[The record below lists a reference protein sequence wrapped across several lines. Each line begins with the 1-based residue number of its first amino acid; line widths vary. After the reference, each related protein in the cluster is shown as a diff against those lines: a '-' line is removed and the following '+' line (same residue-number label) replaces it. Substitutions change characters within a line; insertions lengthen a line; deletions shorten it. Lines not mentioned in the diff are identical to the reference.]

1 MTDVDLA
8 ILTRSL
14 SLDAAEGYADA
25 ALASGLAQHL
35 PSPTGTYLTGTYPPL
50 KAMRAVEAAS
60 LFANV
65 SDELNVYV
73 HIPFCRQRC
82 TFCHFAKE
90 IKPGLDRVA
99 IYLRAL
105 VAEMRQAASV
115 LGRRRAR
122 SVYFGGG
129 TPSMLTAAE
138 MRMLFA
144 ALHDSFVI
152 DAATEFT
159 FELHPQIVWD
169 ADVAR
174 DKLAAMRE
182 AGVNR
187 IAFGVQSLDDSV
199 LKILNRGHDGRQV
212 FDLLQLLHDE
222 GMANV
227 SVDLM
232 YGLPDETLASW
243 SQTLTRLLDAGVS
256 KFNIFPLFFK
266 ITDPISRLYE
276 RHPGR
281 FPDGRQRLAAHA
293 HAEAL
298 LRAKGF
304 HRGPVLYYSRAEHH
318 SHQQES
324 KFDAIDDVNLL
335 GLGVS
340 AFGYLGSMQYYNL
353 CDIDGYVAAVED
365 GRMPV
370 WRGAALDDDELA
382 RRAVMFGLRSAGVN
396 RQAFRARFGQLPEGR
411 FPVLGE
417 LRDRGLLE
425 LAAGIWATTAIG
437 AYCIDTISS
446 LFASPDVLARIEQ
459 TNRELPDRRHSPI
472 EQYDFSPL
480 GRDQRSIPGARR

>member
-1 MTDVDLA
+1 MTGLDIDT
-8 ILTRSL
+8 LTRSL
-14 SLDAAEGYADA
+14 SLDGAQRYSDA
-25 ALASGLAQHL
+25 VLDSDLAQYL
-35 PSPTGTYLTGTYPPL
+35 PSPTETYLTGTYPPL
-50 KAMRAVEAAS
+50 KAMRPAVAS
-60 LFANV
+60 DVFAMV

-90 IKPGLDRVA
+90 IKPGQSRVDV
-99 IYLRAL
+99 YLHAL
-105 VAEMRQAASV
+105 VAEMRRVAST

-129 TPSMLTAAE
+129 TPSTLTPAE

-144 ALHDSFVI
+144 ALHDTFVI

-169 ADVAR
+169 QDVAR
-174 DKLAAMRE
+174 DKLTAMRE

-187 IAFGVQSLDDSV
+187 IAFGVQSLDDAV
-199 LKILNRGHDGRQV
+199 LKILNRGHAGQQV

-232 YGLPDETLASW
+232 YGLPDESLAGW
-243 SQTLTRLLDAGVS
+243 SQTLTRLMDAGVS

-266 ITDPISRLYE
+266 ITDPVSRLYE
-276 RHPGR
+276 RHPER
-281 FPDGRQRLAAHA
+281 FPDAHQRLAAHA

-298 LRAKGF
+298 LHAKGF

-318 SHQQES
+318 SRQQES
-324 KFDAIDDVNLL
+324 KFDTIDDVNLL

-340 AFGYLGSMQYYNL
+340 AFGYLGSTQYYNH
-353 CDIDGYVAAVED
+353 CDIDSYIAAVE
-365 GRMPV
+365 GGQMPV
-370 WRGAALDDDELA
+370 WRAATLDGGELA
-382 RRAVMFGLRSAGVN
+382 RRAVMFGLRSAGID
-396 RQAFRARFGQLPEGR
+396 RQGFQARFGQFPEEQ
-411 FPVLGE
+411 FPVLDE
-417 LRDRGLLE
+417 LRERRLLE
-425 LAAGIWATTAIG
+425 LSGDVWATTAIG
-437 AYCIDTISS
+437 AYCVDTISS

-459 TNRELPDRRHSPI
+459 TNADLPDRRHSPI

-480 GRDQRSIPGARR
+480 GRDQLSIPGARR